1 MCRERRSTKHRRT
14 KKNGEHIMANISR
27 RNFMKVAAGAAG
39 IAGLGLLNG
48 CSKTE
53 APASSAAASAAGSAA
68 EGTTPAAAAPATDKL
83 YTASIN
89 SQLDES
95 EFRSNTKE
103 LTTLF
108 SPLTIGSMEIS
119 NRMVK
124 SAAGSAT
131 YLAGLTDELLTY
143 YVNLAKGGVALIY
156 VETIAALEVPEGG
169 SYDADTLAFGQK
181 LVDECHKY
189 GAKMGYQMSGFG
201 MGENDMTIDDIH
213 AKQAH
218 FVEVAN
224 GLQQMGFDCV
234 ELNCAGFNMP
244 AHFLSR
250 FHNTRTDEYGI
261 GSIENRARFI
271 TEIIEGVKK
280 ECGPDFNMQILINCI
295 EENDNIS
302 NNPTMMTLDSA
313 VTTPHT
319 LAMTMEEG
327 IAAAKLFEQAGCDS
341 MHLRLGPL
349 GHHVA
354 QFGADL
360 YFILNGIEGCTG
372 FGTQYDFSKNW
383 QGMLIGNTSGCG
395 IGLNVAAEYKKALS
409 IPCGVV
415 TYNDPAHAPDFF
427 EQALEDG
434 KADFFLMTRPL
445 TVDME
450 YVNKLKEGRIDEIAP
465 CTRCLHC
472 HIGSNEANAQMAY
485 CRVNALTQRVMREGG
500 PATYELEPAATPKK
514 VMVIGG
520 GPAGMEAARIAAARG
535 HNVTLYEKRGA
546 LGFMLDFAAS
556 VKGPHENLADLKNYL
571 IRQLELNGVEVKTG
585 TEVTQ
590 ELIHSEAPD
599 AVILAAGG
607 LRDTLTVD
615 GDGSAPVVEMDNF
628 MFTEMGDNVI
638 VYGSNAQAFDAAL
651 WLTVHKKNVT
661 IVTPNPASE
670 FDMQQSQ
677 HAMRMMTTALYA
689 LGVKSYPQSAI
700 KTVSGNVATLTLDS
714 GVEMNIKC
722 DAIVN
727 GADMLPNTS
736 LVDGIDCKEV
746 YTIGDCANPF
756 NIALAIRGGND
767 AGRAV

>member
-1 MCRERRSTKHRRT
+1 MP
-14 KKNGEHIMANISR
+14 SR
-27 RNFMKVAAGAAG
+27 
-39 IAGLGLLNG
+39 
-48 CSKTE
+48 
-53 APASSAAASAAGSAA
+53 
-68 EGTTPAAAAPATDKL
+68 
-83 YTASIN
+83 
-89 SQLDES
+89 
-95 EFRSNTKE
+95 
-103 LTTLF
+103 
-108 SPLTIGSMEIS
+108 
-119 NRMVK
+119 
-124 SAAGSAT
+124 
-131 YLAGLTDELLTY
+131 
-143 YVNLAKGGVALIY
+143 
-156 VETIAALEVPEGG
+156 
-169 SYDADTLAFGQK
+169 
-181 LVDECHKY
+181 H
-189 GAKMGYQMSGFG
+189 
-201 MGENDMTIDDIH
+201 
-213 AKQAH
+213 
-218 FVEVAN
+218 EVAK

-383 QGMLIGNTSGCG
+383 QGMLIGNTIGCG

-590 ELIHSEAPD
+590 ELINSEAPD